1 MRPAAVSDDHDGMQ
15 TRAAPGDSPQ
25 PARIMLIDDHEI
37 SRAAC
42 RALLRTEGAEVVAD
56 LGASDQAIAAAA
68 MLRPDV
74 AVIDVTPLG
83 NTGFDLAGQLR
94 ALPRPPAVILT
105 SSTDRTAFGARLKN
119 HPFIA
124 KSDLCAATIAQLAA
138 SHKTGTI
145 TG

>member
-1 MRPAAVSDDHDGMQ
+1 M
-15 TRAAPGDSPQ
+15 
-25 PARIMLIDDHEI
+25 IIDDHEI

-74 AVIDVTPLG
+74 AVIDVTPLD
-83 NTGFDLAGQLR
+83 NTGFDLAERLR
-94 ALPRPPAVILT
+94 ALPYPPAVILT
-105 SSTDRTAFGARLKN
+105 SSTDRTTFGTRLKN
-119 HPFIA
+119 HSFIA

-138 SHKTGTI
+138 NHKTGTI